1 MKYMSFV
8 KGPVVPME
16 QIPPSLFEAMDV
28 HIKSEAAKGHF
39 ISGGGLWPSKDS
51 FRMSI
56 RGGKLSVV
64 DGPFT
69 ESKEVIGGFAILSYA
84 TREEALEGTK
94 AFMALH
100 QKHWPA
106 WEGTSEMHVIQEA

>member
-8 KGPVVPME
+8 KGPVVPMD

-28 HIKSEAAKGHF
+28 HIKSEASKGHF

-51 FRMSI
+51 FSMSI
-56 RGGKLSVV
+56 RGGKVVVV

-69 ESKEVIGGFAILSYA
+69 ETKEVIGGFAILSYA
-84 TREEALEGTK
+84 TREEAIEGTR

-100 QKHWPA
+100 QKHWPQ